1 MASSKIDTW
10 IVENEIEVMDVMGT
24 RANKIKVSLYFAT
37 ISKMEKVMLTTIQV
51 TENTRRSH
59 SKIIFFMIILL
70 IQLCADNIEFKR
82 SFLSNNGKT
91 FFLTVNMLKFLCLGF
106 SAGGEDYR
114 SVNKSLKETIAG
126 YRNHTLRRSLFHIPH
141 SIFQKTNP
149 FPVWRQ
155 AICTL

>member
-1 MASSKIDTW
+1 MASYKIDTW
-10 IVENEIEVMDVMGT
+10 IVENEIEVMDMMGT

-59 SKIIFFMIILL
+59 SEIIFFMIICSSNYVLTIL
-70 IQLCADNIEFKR
+70 NSKR
-82 SFLSNNGKT
+82 

-114 SVNKSLKETIAG
+114 NVNKSLKETIAG

>member
-1 MASSKIDTW
+1 MASYKIDTW
-10 IVENEIEVMDVMGT
+10 IVENEIEVMDMMGT

-59 SKIIFFMIILL
+59 SEIIFFIIICSSNYVLTIL
-70 IQLCADNIEFKR
+70 NSKGLFYQIMAKR
-82 SFLSNNGKT
+82 

-114 SVNKSLKETIAG
+114 NVNKSLKETIAG